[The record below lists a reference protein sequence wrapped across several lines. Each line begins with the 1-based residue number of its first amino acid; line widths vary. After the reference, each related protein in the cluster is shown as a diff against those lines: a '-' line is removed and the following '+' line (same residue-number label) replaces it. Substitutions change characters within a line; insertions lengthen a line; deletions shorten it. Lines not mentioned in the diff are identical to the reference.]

1 MSTLPRSEASVSDS
15 LSVMRRWLRQ
25 PEKLSG
31 LLTVLAIAAAL
42 AIANSPLRGLYEYVH
57 HTPVALRV
65 GGFMVQKPL
74 VLWINEGLMV
84 FFFLL
89 VALELK
95 REALEGHLASP
106 ARVALPA
113 FAAVGGMLAP
123 AALYLA
129 FTWGAPAAR
138 RGCAL

>member
-1 MSTLPRSEASVSDS
+1 MSTLPRSAASVSDS

-25 PEKLSG
+25 PETLSG

-42 AIANSPLRGLYEYVH
+42 AMANSPLRGLYELGH

-65 GGFMVQKPL
+65 GELQVQKPL

-89 VALELK
+89 GALD
-95 REALEGHLASP
+95 LE
-106 ARVALPA
+106 R
-113 FAAVGGMLAP
+113 GG
-123 AALYLA
+123 
-129 FTWGAPAAR
+129 TEG
-138 RGCAL
+138 